1 MLGGLKAMPVS
12 PRTALVI
19 LHDLL
24 ACVLAWMGGYWL
36 RFNLA
41 IPEEYSHAALTNL
54 MWVAPLQAVIFW
66 RFGLYQGIWRFA
78 SLPDLKRILQAV
90 GVAAVATPVVLILFR
105 VEAIVP
111 RTVMLLDPILL
122 LLIVGGSRLAYRA
135 WRERRLTNLDISAK
149 PVLVVG
155 AGLAADNLLRELQ
168 RNPRNWHVVGL
179 LDDGQGSQGR
189 QIQGVPVVGGIA
201 DLAVWVEQKGVDDV
215 ILALP
220 SASPLVRRQVNEI
233 CAHAG
238 VRLLTVPSLD
248 DIMHGRVAVSALRSI
263 ELEDLLGRSPVSLDD
278 AGLGAFL
285 GGAAVLVTGAGGSI
299 GAELCRQIARYRP
312 SRLVMLELNEYA
324 LYRMEQEF
332 AAAFP
337 DLPLACVIGDV
348 KDAGRMDELMAAYRP
363 RVVFHAA
370 AYKHVPLME
379 QGNAFE
385 AMRNNV
391 IGTQVCGEA
400 AIAHGVEKFV
410 LVSTDKAV
418 NPTNVMGASKRMAEM
433 VCQWLQGRD
442 GNRVGT
448 RFIAVRFGNVLGSSG
463 SVVPKFQAQIAAG
476 GPLTV
481 THPDITRFFMTIPE
495 AAQLVLQAG
504 LMGEGGELYVLDMG
518 DPVRIADLARLMV
531 RLVGKTEAEIGI
543 VYTGLRP
550 GEKLY
555 EELLADSETT
565 LPTPHPKLRVAR
577 SRPVDVAPLLVSL
590 EWMQSHV
597 KANRREVLDH
607 LCDCVPEYRPSE
619 GTDPLK

>member
-1 MLGGLKAMPVS
+1 MPIS

-24 ACVLAWMGGYWL
+24 ACVIAWLGGYWL

-41 IPEEYSHAALTNL
+41 IPEEYSQAALSNL
-54 MWVAPLQAVIFW
+54 LWVVPLQAVIFW

-78 SLPDLKRILQAV
+78 SLPDLKRILKAV
-90 GVAAVATPVVLILFR
+90 GVAAVVTPVVLMLFR

-111 RTVMLLDPILL
+111 RTVMVLDPILL

-135 WRERRLTNLDISAK
+135 WRERRLTDLDLSAR
-149 PVLVVG
+149 PVLLVG
-155 AGLAADNLLRELQ
+155 AGRAADNLLRDLQ
-168 RNPRNWHVVGL
+168 RDPQDWHVVGL
-179 LDDGQGSQGR
+179 LDDGHGSQGR
-189 QIQGVPVVGGIA
+189 HLQGVPVVGGIA
-201 DLAVWVEQKGVDDV
+201 DLAVWVEQKGVADV

-220 SASPLVRRQVNEI
+220 SASPAIRRQVTEI
-233 CAHAG
+233 CAQAG

-285 GGAAVLVTGAGGSI
+285 GGATVLVTGAGGSI
-299 GAELCRQIARYRP
+299 GSELCRQIARFRP
-312 SRLVMLELNEYA
+312 GCLVMLEQSEFA
-324 LYRMEQEF
+324 LYRLEQEF
-332 AAAFP
+332 AAGFP
-337 DLPLACVIGDV
+337 EVPVACVIGDV
-348 KDAGRMDELMAAYRP
+348 KDAARMEGLMAAHRP

-379 QGNAFE
+379 QGNALE
-385 AMRNNV
+385 ALRNNV
-391 IGTQVCGEA
+391 IGTRVCGEA
-400 AIAHGVEKFV
+400 AMAHGVEKFV

-418 NPTNVMGASKRMAEM
+418 NPTNVMGATKRMAEM

-442 GNRVGT
+442 GAASDIHPRT

-463 SVVPKFQAQIAAG
+463 SVVPKFQAQIDAG
-476 GPLTV
+476 GPVTV

-518 DPVRIADLARLMV
+518 EPVRIADLARLMV
-531 RLVGKTEAEIGI
+531 RLVGKSEEEIGI
-543 VYTGLRP
+543 VFTGLRP

-555 EELLADSETT
+555 EELLADTETT

-577 SRPVDVAPLLVSL
+577 SREVDVPRLLAALAWMETHAGVEGL
-590 EWMQSHV
+590 EV
-597 KANRREVLDH
+597 RECLRG
-607 LCDCVPEYRPSE
+607 CIPEYRPAE
-619 GTDPLK
+619 